1 MALFSGVRD
10 WLQHALVSEEVFFLD
25 SSPVFTGSKKGML
38 IPFFFFYVMIH
49 KITSIFF
56 LIIG

>member
-38 IPFFFFYVMIH
+38 IPFFFYVMIH
-49 KITSIFF
+49 KITSIVF